1 MDSKIKRFLRVVLL
15 VTHYSLG
22 GAYFHI
28 SESTMSDT
36 DDTIHLEIEK
46 AQLLRKNREFEEAIR
61 SYSDIIHLYEN
72 KCITDTSEESRK
84 EW

>member
-1 MDSKIKRFLRVVLL
+1 
-15 VTHYSLG
+15 
-22 GAYFHI
+22 
-28 SESTMSDT
+28 MSDT

-84 EW
+84 E